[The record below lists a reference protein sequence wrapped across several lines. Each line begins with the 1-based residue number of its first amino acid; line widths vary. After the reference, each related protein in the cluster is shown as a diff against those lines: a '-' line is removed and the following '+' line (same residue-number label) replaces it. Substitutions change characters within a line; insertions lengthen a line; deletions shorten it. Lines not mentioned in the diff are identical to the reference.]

1 MRDEISVPGLRRG
14 PEFHA
19 GFLAGPV
26 ASMMGVAGSGG
37 SHGVRTSM
45 RDSMRDPASSYVI
58 RHYVRPEF
66 ACCDVLRF
74 LHCGRYPWLWNDEH
88 VLVLPAVICHHVA
101 IYYTQ
106 PCVGS
111 WIF

>member
-1 MRDEISVPGLRRG
+1 MRDENSVPGLRRG

-19 GFLAGPV
+19 GFWAGPV

-58 RHYVRPEF
+58 RHYVRPGFE
-66 ACCDVLRF
+66 
-74 LHCGRYPWLWNDEH
+74 
-88 VLVLPAVICHHVA
+88 LPGVQSDL
-101 IYYTQ
+101 YRM
-106 PCVGS
+106 
-111 WIF
+111 